1 MQRVDVGKS
10 ACKRYLN
17 ANGHHAASK
26 RVKSVKRFQR
36 LAQYLFSRSSLAA
49 VPTLATPCRTP
60 NHALLQN
67 VHYAPVWSAYCG
79 LVGNED
85 LRGNLWRWRQML
97 WAELARMLVGVATME
112 WFQGAGFGVKQ
123 EAVRRLV
130 TPRASWKGGQV
141 LEDDCLPG
149 PFVVGESKTDLRTLY
164 LVDRVGLPCLG
175 SEMSF
180 AMRSGASALFVG
192 CGSRGVSIL
201 PVFVWLAEQD
211 DLFRQPDGFTA
222 FATAGLERCRIA
234 LQGVAGEVRVL
245 SPVLLTGWPGA
256 GTGPEVAGVEHSNVL
271 FVEGSTDGWL
281 RQTRKL
287 QSRLNE
293 MVR

>member
-1 MQRVDVGKS
+1 M
-10 ACKRYLN
+10 
-17 ANGHHAASK
+17 
-26 RVKSVKRFQR
+26 
-36 LAQYLFSRSSLAA
+36 
-49 VPTLATPCRTP
+49 
-60 NHALLQN
+60 
-67 VHYAPVWSAYCG
+67 
-79 LVGNED
+79 
-85 LRGNLWRWRQML
+85 
-97 WAELARMLVGVATME
+97 
-112 WFQGAGFGVKQ
+112 
-123 EAVRRLV
+123 RRLV

-175 SEMSF
+175 REMAF

-211 DLFRQPDGFTA
+211 ELFQQPDGFAA
-222 FATAGLERCRIA
+222 FATAGLERCRKA
-234 LQGVAGEVRVL
+234 LQGVAGDARVL

-256 GTGPEVAGVEHSNVL
+256 GTGPAVGGVEPSNVM